1 MSEQP
6 EQGSRLGDYLSHML
20 EAISLTRA
28 FTEGMD
34 RQTFLDD
41 KRTQQAVIL
50 NLLTLGEAASHIARL
65 YPEYS
70 DKHPQLPW
78 KQMRGMRNRMAHG
91 YFDINLDIVWE
102 TISNDLPALETT
114 LLTVIEADAGQQDR
128 RG

>member
-1 MSEQP
+1 
-6 EQGSRLGDYLSHML
+6 ML
-20 EAISLTRA
+20 EAISLARS

-34 RQTFLDD
+34 KQVFLDD

-50 NLLTLGEAASHIARL
+50 NLLTLGEAAAHIARL
-65 YPEYS
+65 YPEFS

-102 TISNDLPALETT
+102 TIFNDLPALEET
-114 LLTVIEADAGQQDR
+114 LYTAFKAGAGQ
-128 RG
+128 

>member
-6 EQGSRLGDYLSHML
+6 EQDSRLGDYLAHML
-20 EAISLTRA
+20 EAISLARTY
-28 FTEGMD
+28 TEGMNKQD
-34 RQTFLDD
+34 FLDD

-65 YPEYS
+65 YPAFC

-91 YFDINLDIVWE
+91 YFDINLEIVWE
-102 TISNDLPALETT
+102 TISNNLPELETAIR
-114 LLTVIEADAGQQDR
+114 TVFEADLGK
-128 RG
+128 

>member
-1 MSEQP
+1 
-6 EQGSRLGDYLSHML
+6 ML